1 MGQKT
6 EDRRQTTEGTRLR
19 QGFRLRYNFGETSR
33 RGKEG
38 IGHRV
43 RNQGSGIR
51 GHPPSP
57 RLGAAR
63 RAALRQAQG
72 KQTAGRRQQTG
83 GWRQKTEDR

>member
-1 MGQKT
+1 MAKDEGHGA
-6 EDRRQTTEGTRLR
+6 EDRRQTTDD
-19 QGFRLRYNFGETSR
+19 
-33 RGKEG
+33 
-38 IGHRV
+38 
-43 RNQGSGIR
+43 R